1 MYSLEGNKQKILK
14 YDQLFFPRETLVCL
28 QYIKHNVI

>member
-14 YDQLFFPRETLVCL
+14 YDQLFFPREMLVCL
-28 QYIKHNVI
+28 QYTKHNVI